1 MQTNKR
7 VEAVAE
13 KLRQLVPD
21 FTVSESYVTAAE
33 ILEAVESV
41 NNEEVCEPTA

>member
-7 VEAVAE
+7 VEIVAE
-13 KLRQLVPD
+13 TLRQIVPD
-21 FTVSESYVTAAE
+21 FTVSQSYATAVK